1 MAVRFPMSP
10 GKTIKVVAA
19 KCALSLLVVVVV
31 VARAPF
37 DFDIEINTSADRSEG
52 KTSGSYSDRNFLLT
66 FSFWKKVEK
75 KGKKKKKAGRRS
87 MTRSSTASFP
97 PAKANGKRMA
107 EEAKANA
114 DRLHHSSPSS

>member
-1 MAVRFPMSP
+1 MSP

-19 KCALSLLVVVVV
+19 KCALSLLVVV

-52 KTSGSYSDRNFLLT
+52 KTSGSYFDRNFLLT

>member
-19 KCALSLLVVVVV
+19 KCALSLLVVVV

-75 KGKKKKKAGRRS
+75 KGKKKKKWPGGGR
-87 MTRSSTASFP
+87 
-97 PAKANGKRMA
+97 
-107 EEAKANA
+107 
-114 DRLHHSSPSS
+114 

>member
-19 KCALSLLVVVVV
+19 KCALSLLVVVA

-52 KTSGSYSDRNFLLT
+52 KTSGSYFDRNFLLT

-75 KGKKKKKAGRRS
+75 KGKKKKKGRAEVDDPLFHRL
-87 MTRSSTASFP
+87 FP
-97 PAKANGKRMA
+97 SCQGEWKENGGGGK
-107 EEAKANA
+107 
-114 DRLHHSSPSS
+114 SQCG